1 MHAARML
8 LLAGTLAGR
17 AAGAAVDCRSGI
29 PPVWPHRF
37 TLVQRK
43 IPDNASL
50 GLSTTVTYYDWER
63 GTNLIVITP
72 DVDPSAVLFDLELN
86 SRHSYYFTR
95 SAVWKAAAQR
105 LRPIRQLQHTTP
117 APEEYQGV
125 LQPRPAPAN
134 WQICSGYPA
143 TPALLSTQA
152 PRQSNGDSISSKSSK

>member
-105 LRPIRQLQHTTP
+105 LRPIR
-117 APEEYQGV
+117 
-125 LQPRPAPAN
+125 RPALIQRP
-134 WQICSGYPA
+134 
-143 TPALLSTQA
+143 T
-152 PRQSNGDSISSKSSK
+152 